1 MATMLLSRITAIWTR
16 LDLPDPILSW
26 EIVSGMR
33 AAKAPRNS
41 HLNCKWN
48 HCGRDPFS
56 RACRVAW
63 RVAFRLT
70 RELGEVPFITIDE
83 RRAA

>member
-1 MATMLLSRITAIWTR
+1 MLPSEITKIWSR
-16 LDLPDPILSW
+16 LDLPDPDLSR
-26 EIVSGMR
+26 EIVAGMR
-33 AAKAPRNS
+33 AAKDPQKS
-41 HLNCKWN
+41 LLDCEWN
-48 HCGRDPFS
+48 HCGRDRHS

-70 RELGEVPFITIDE
+70 RERGEVPFITMDE

>member
-1 MATMLLSRITAIWTR
+1 MLLSQITAIWTR
-16 LDLPDPILSW
+16 LDLPDPDLTR

-41 HLNCKWN
+41 LLDCKWN
-48 HCGRDPFS
+48 HCGRDQYG
-56 RACRVAW
+56 RACRLAW

-70 RELGEVPFITIDE
+70 REFGEVPFITIDE
-83 RRAA
+83 RRAAW